1 VSQVPRGLQGTHE
14 YALGRRFI
22 ITEKGYIGLAP
33 TERQEVDEIF
43 VLFGGDVPFVLR
55 GVTEMLRSLSLVGE
69 ARALVTMD
77 WEVVQLLDGE
87 DVESRKFRIV

>member
-1 VSQVPRGLQGTHE
+1 
-14 YALGRRFI
+14 
-22 ITEKGYIGLAP
+22 
-33 TERQEVDEIF
+33 

-69 ARALVTMD
+69 ARALVTID